1 MFQARQ
7 RGLYIRQVGPQAGSL
22 MLVFQGH
29 QTNLPVPYMR
39 LLETITLIYQP
50 VLLGP
55 VRLPSAGAALH
66 QRFRFI
72 RHALSGEAKFFVQD
86 AGRS

>member
-7 RGLYIRQVGPQAGSL
+7 RSLYIRQVGPQAGSL

-55 VRLPSAGAALH
+55 VRLPSAGATLH
-66 QRFRFI
+66 QRFRFV
-72 RHALSGEAKFFVQD
+72 RHALSGEAKFFVQN

>member
-7 RGLYIRQVGPQAGSL
+7 RSLYIRQVGLQAGSL

-29 QTNLPVPYMR
+29 KTNLPVPYIR

-50 VLLGP
+50 VLLCT

-66 QRFRFI
+66 KRFRFI
-72 RHALSGEAKFFVQD
+72 RHALSSEAKFFVQD